1 MDMFKR
7 VLVSGFLIVS
17 MNVHAG
23 ELVVRGPSLR
33 APSALGKVK
42 LIKNA
47 YGFSFKSSTG
57 VKKSIEPAF
66 VDSALRSMDT
76 NTLAKILAAG
86 NNYVALSPLS
96 DGDYALRLNGQL
108 KAGGPIT
115 GLILGWGTRVL
126 GYGVLGAGAA
136 GGVAVVVGTGGAAA
150 AGITSLAM
158 SAATGGAVG
167 SAGIAAGAAASSIAA
182 NAAAAEVAALSSAA
196 LAIES
201 AAVGTTIVAYVEG
214 AAVAAQAAGT
224 ALWFLP

>member
-1 MDMFKR
+1 MLMSV
-7 VLVSGFLIVS
+7 VLLASLSMKGSELIVPQNAL
-17 MNVHAG
+17 M
-23 ELVVRGPSLR
+23 
-33 APSALGKVK
+33 APRALGNVQ
-42 LIKNA
+42 LIKNSA
-47 YGFSFKSSTG
+47 GFLLKSPTG
-57 VKKSIEPAF
+57 ITKEIQPAF

-76 NTLAKILAAG
+76 KTLAKILAGG
-86 NNYVALSPLS
+86 NCYLSLGQLS
-96 DGDYALRLNGQL
+96 GGDYSVRLNGRL
-108 KAGGPIT
+108 RAGGPIT
-115 GLILGWGTRVL
+115 GLVLGWGTRVL

-150 AGITSLAM
+150 AGISSLAM

-201 AAVGTTIVAYVEG
+201 AAVGTTVVAYIEG
-214 AAVAAQAAGT
+214 AAIAAQAAGT